1 MQKSKHTVRV
11 GVALVVFKKPSRSF
25 IPTGMFKSLGTWLG
39 LESPTLEKTS
49 GDTENLIVEQEEK
62 VVEAQN
68 EVNKQQPAD
77 MDGEPEANQDKDN
90 PGKGLGGE
98 HKTLPFY
105 IL

>member
-1 MQKSKHTVRV
+1 M
-11 GVALVVFKKPSRSF
+11 
-25 IPTGMFKSLGTWLG
+25 G
-39 LESPTLEKTS
+39 LESPTLEKTP

-77 MDGEPEANQDKDN
+77 IDGEPEANQDKDN

-98 HKTLPFY
+98 HKTLPFFLLY
-105 IL
+105 HHIAICWGISSVALFLSVSA

>member
-1 MQKSKHTVRV
+1 
-11 GVALVVFKKPSRSF
+11 
-25 IPTGMFKSLGTWLG
+25 MFKNLGTWLG

-49 GDTENLIVEQEEK
+49 GDTENQIVEQEEK

-98 HKTLPFY
+98 YKTLPLFY
-105 IL
+105 CNTI